1 MAFLMF
7 LEPKI
12 IVVFAQDLQSP
23 QHNLEKGSIFLRL
36 QTMFRMVY

>member
-12 IVVFAQDLQSP
+12 IVVFAQDLQS